1 MGPILG
7 FLGAYG
13 VTIYFAVNLA
23 LKPFLSGYKR
33 SQQKFV
39 TLVGQKREQAAE
51 KLYKAL
57 GELVARGKN
66 RGLDSYELYRNLE
79 ALLSLLCLDVCH
91 QHVAPEVRDLSTKI
105 GRKQHR
111 AMRRGKHKIGV
122 DSAGELRLRL
132 LWNPDYAEVFKATK
146 VYSEKRDTAPSRTTV
161 AKHLKELSWVEMGK
175 IPNIVEAQRAFRESV
190 EGIFDRAKEMHE
202 TQKKLAEAF
211 QDYALWLDDHESLR
225 EESDPDEVAISD
237 EVLSSKQ
244 VEVAELLDK
253 LRELSVPDKPG
264 SPTGRPELGNV
275 DDVAVLSVERTNK
288 GRQERQ
294 WHEAAYPL
302 LLLINRFEVRRP
314 LPRKREIAELFKAV
328 GATDADRKE
337 IERHIGVL
345 YRAIRTRWSK
355 DGWIEQVKRDV
366 FPTRR
371 RRKLSRLSRRT
382 KRPTP
387 FSEFLTRGWGNEKK
401 QRRFLFTT
409 HYSTFELKGPKQLTE
424 EGVLGMVQTMEDQE
438 DKIFVRTFRLNRE
451 TQEIYDRVQENT
463 RHGKFDAVIADLQT
477 LVSRVSGKG
486 KGKTYPPEMV
496 SQICS
501 YLAFLYAY
509 RGEHLEE
516 AVQLAQRA
524 RKIHDKWLTRLAI
537 GWCYHQQG
545 KVRKAVK
552 ELEVAKSAASHAGS
566 GLLPLVHL
574 VLGDACRDAKWNRKA
589 QQAWQAGR
597 ELADDL
603 AWKEQPGLTPF
614 EVDERAGLQ
623 KKLSERLS

>member
-1 MGPILG
+1 MLIAAIGMFVLQVGALYLAKEAISLVVKG
-7 FLGAYG
+7 FKRDNPNFFQLLGARQQ
-13 VTIYFAVNLA
+13 IAVGKLA
-23 LKPFLSGYKR
+23 
-33 SQQKFV
+33 Q
-39 TLVGQKREQAAE
+39 
-51 KLYKAL
+51 AL

-91 QHVAPEVRDLSTKI
+91 QHVAPKVRDLSTKI
-105 GRKQHR
+105 ARKQHR
-111 AMRRGKHKIGV
+111 AMRRGKHKIAV
-122 DSAGELRLRL
+122 DSAGELRLCL
-132 LWNPDYAEVFKATK
+132 LWDPDYAEVFKATK

-161 AKHLKELSWVEMGK
+161 AKHLKELSWVEIGK
-175 IPNIVEAQRAFRESV
+175 IPKLVEVQRAFRESV
-190 EGIFDRAKEMHE
+190 EGIFNRAKEMHE

-211 QDYALWLDDHESLR
+211 QDHALLLDEHESSR
-225 EESDPDEVAISD
+225 EESDSDEVAISD

-244 VEVAELLDK
+244 VEVGELLDK
-253 LRELSVPDKPG
+253 LRELSVPDKPD

-275 DDVAVLSVERTNK
+275 DDVAVLSVD
-288 GRQERQ
+288 QERQ

-302 LLLINRFEVRRP
+302 LLLVNRFEVRRP

-355 DGWIEQVKRDV
+355 DGWIEQVNRDV

-382 KRPTP
+382 ERPTP
-387 FSEFLTRGWGNEKK
+387 FSEFLTRGWGKEKK

-438 DKIFVRTFRLNRE
+438 DKIFVRTFRLNSE
-451 TQEIYDRVQENT
+451 LQEIYDRVQENT
-463 RHGKFDAVIADLQT
+463 RHGKFDAVIADLRT

-486 KGKTYPPEMV
+486 KRKIYPPEML
-496 SQICS
+496 SAIFS
-501 YLAFLYAY
+501 YLAFMYAY
-509 RGEHLEE
+509 RDEHLEE
-516 AVQLAQRA
+516 AVRLAQRA
-524 RKIHDKWLTRLAI
+524 MRIHDTWLPRLAI
-537 GWCYHQQG
+537 GWCYQRQG
-545 KVRKAVK
+545 KARKAVK
-552 ELEVAKSAASHAGS
+552 ELEVAKSAASSTGS
-566 GLLPLVHL
+566 GLLPLVYL

-623 KKLSERLS
+623 KALSERRG